1 MVGTPRPQR
10 GETVRRRYADLIDAF
25 LAQEDPVAADECAR
39 LAVGQG
45 VWRDPL
51 QRPVHYLPSLD
62 PVPVHDP
69 ADFWFVPYLEE
80 NYPLIRAEL
89 EQVLGTADNGF
100 LPVEEPLLA
109 TGDWKQ
115 VTFYEG
121 GQRFDEACER
131 FPVTAGIIE
140 AIPEA
145 TLAGPGV
152 VTLSRLQP
160 GSRIVPHC
168 GASNAKLRVHLG
180 LHVPEGPRM
189 RVGDRTLR
197 WNQGSCL
204 VFDDSFEHEVWH
216 TGDAPRVVLLMDVWH
231 PRLDP
236 AVQRLIAEDRGSLAT
251 RVRDFMRAQGLV
263 RAEDTGDTILLHP
276 DERVETLIRRHM
288 RQAGTRVVDIRH
300 EHTLQETPKGPGR
313 AD

>member
-1 MVGTPRPQR
+1 MAGTARPHHREQ
-10 GETVRRRYADLIDAF
+10 VRRRYADLIDVL
-25 LAQEDPVAADECAR
+25 LAEGEPQAAADCAR
-39 LAVGQG
+39 LAVEQG

-51 QRPVHYLPSLD
+51 QRPVHYLPSLG

-80 NYPLIRAEL
+80 NSRLIRAEL
-89 EQVLGTADNGF
+89 ERVLGADDNGF
-100 LPVEEPLLA
+100 LPVEEPLLG

-121 GQRFDEACER
+121 GQRFDDACER

-160 GSRIVPHC
+160 GSHIVPHC
-168 GASNAKLRVHLG
+168 GASNARLRVHLG
-180 LHVPEGPRM
+180 LHVPQGPRM
-189 RVGDRTLR
+189 RVGDRTLHWR
-197 WNQGSCL
+197 EGSCL

-216 TGDAPRVVLLMDVWH
+216 TGDTPRVVLLMDVWH

-236 AVQRLIAEDRGSLAT
+236 AVQRLITEDRGSLAT
-251 RVRDFMRAQGLV
+251 RVRDFMRAQGITRV
-263 RAEDTGDTILLHP
+263 EDTGDAILLHP
-276 DERVETLIRRHM
+276 DERVETLVRRHM
-288 RQAGTRVVDIRH
+288 RQADTRVIDLHDEQTVR
-300 EHTLQETPKGPGR
+300 QEPDGPDHDG
-313 AD
+313 

>member
-1 MVGTPRPQR
+1 MVGTLRPQR
-10 GETVRRRYADLIDAF
+10 GENVRRRYADLINAF
-25 LAQEDPVAADECAR
+25 LAHDDPVAAAECAR
-39 LAVGQG
+39 LAVEQG

-69 ADFWFVPYLEE
+69 ADFWFVSYLEE

-89 EQVLGTADNGF
+89 ERVLGAPHNGF

-160 GSRIVPHC
+160 GSHIVPHC

-189 RVGDRTLR
+189 RVGDRTLH
-197 WNQGSCL
+197 WTQGSCL

-236 AVQRLIAEDRGSLAT
+236 AVQRLITEDRGSLAT
-251 RVRDFMRAQGLV
+251 RVRDFMQAQGLT

-288 RQAGTRVVDIRH
+288 RQVGTRVVDIRQ
-300 EHTLQETPKGPGR
+300 EHTLQEAPKGPGH

>member
-1 MVGTPRPQR
+1 MAGSARTRQH
-10 GETVRRRYADLIDAF
+10 EQTRRRYADLIDAC
-25 LAQEDPVAADECAR
+25 LAEGDPEAAAECAR
-39 LAVGQG
+39 LAVEQG

-51 QRPVHYLPSLD
+51 QRPAHYLPSLD

-69 ADFWFVPYLEE
+69 DNFWFVPYLEE
-80 NYPLIRAEL
+80 NYPLIREEL
-89 EQVLGTADNGF
+89 ERAHGVDDDGF
-100 LPVEEPLLA
+100 LPVEEPLLD

-121 GQRFDEACER
+121 GQRFDDACAR

-145 TLAGPGV
+145 TIAGPGV
-152 VTLSRLQP
+152 VTLSRLRP
-160 GSRIVPHC
+160 GSRIMPHC

-197 WNQGSCL
+197 WREGSCL

-216 TGDAPRVVLLMDVWH
+216 PGDAPRVVLLMDVWH

-236 AVQRLIAEDRGSLAT
+236 AVQRLITEDRGSPAT
-251 RVRDFMRAQGLV
+251 QMRDFMRARGITRV
-263 RAEDTGDTILLHP
+263 EDTGDTILLHP
-276 DERVETLIRRHM
+276 DERVETLVRRHM
-288 RQAGTRVVDIRH
+288 RQAGIRIIELH
-300 EHTLQETPKGPGR
+300 GDQAVPRESYGQGHDG
-313 AD
+313 